1 VSLNETPDP
10 DARLTK
16 VIQDLNRLRHV
27 SITRGQDA
35 AEAKPSVA
43 AAPDDDDDQRHH
55 HVARFLHTRHL
66 LPLLCLCSPFH
77 SLHLAS
83 LPDRDGHHSRAHERH
98 GRGGGDQSL
107 SELRLG
113 IWSYCYTAL
122 NGDMVC
128 SDTGHGYSL
137 SIQNSVNNTV
147 TIASSWTLGLA
158 VHPVAC
164 GVSFI
169 GLLLSFSQHIT
180 VTLLASLA
188 SLLAATLALIAF
200 AIDIALY
207 AYFKNQMGNLGFG
220 GSSTITGPGFWL
232 TFVAMILLFLAGF
245 TVCCG
250 RRRDRMASART
261 SAPSPK
267 TNFFARFRRNR

>member
-1 VSLNETPDP
+1 VAVYFLPLPTPLP
-10 DARLTK
+10 TTTTTNAIIMSRAFCIPAIFFLFSAF
-16 VIQDLNRLRHV
+16 VLLFIV
-27 SITRGQDA
+27 SI
-35 AEAKPSVA
+35 
-43 AAPDDDDDQRHH
+43 
-55 HVARFLHTRHL
+55 
-66 LPLLCLCSPFH
+66 
-77 SLHLAS
+77 S
-83 LPDRDGHHSRAHERH
+83 LPYLTAMDITRVHTNGTVEVT
-98 GRGGGDQSL
+98 GDQSL